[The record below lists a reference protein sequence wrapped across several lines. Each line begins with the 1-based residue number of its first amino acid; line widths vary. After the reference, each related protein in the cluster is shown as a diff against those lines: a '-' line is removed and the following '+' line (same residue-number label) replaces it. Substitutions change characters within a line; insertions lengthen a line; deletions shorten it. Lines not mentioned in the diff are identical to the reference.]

1 MAGLP
6 CPHCGE
12 LVEVFGSGGG
22 RGVAESLTQ
31 LLGAPVPL
39 LGSVPIDPRLREGG
53 DTGVPI
59 VVADPASPAAVAL
72 TAIARELGG
81 RKTSLVGRPLTLTPV
96 S

>member
-1 MAGLP
+1 M
-6 CPHCGE
+6 
-12 LVEVFGSGGG
+12 VDVFGSGGG
-22 RGVAESLTQ
+22 QHVADSLTA

-59 VVADPASPAAVAL
+59 VVAQPDSPAAQAFV
-72 TAIARELGG
+72 AIAKVLGA
-81 RKTSLVGRPLTLTPV
+81 RSSSLVGRQLNLTPV